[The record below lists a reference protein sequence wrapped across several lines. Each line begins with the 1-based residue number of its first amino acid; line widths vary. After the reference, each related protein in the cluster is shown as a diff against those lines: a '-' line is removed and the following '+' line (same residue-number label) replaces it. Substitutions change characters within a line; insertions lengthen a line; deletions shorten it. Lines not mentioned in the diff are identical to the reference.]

1 MDDEKK
7 GKDGFLEPFSLR
19 FVLLVTILA
28 IDRPSLGRLKWYLC
42 LNSALRA
49 SHIVHFSWPVVSPAA
64 PISTASRFSIHYIL
78 PMFAIFLHIF
88 EDIAE

>member
-1 MDDEKK
+1 M
-7 GKDGFLEPFSLR
+7 GFLEPFSLR

-28 IDRPSLGRLKWYLC
+28 IDRSALGRFKWYLC

-49 SHIVHFSWPVVSPAA
+49 SHVMHFSRSVVSPAA

-78 PMFAIFLHIF
+78 PMVAIFLHIF
-88 EDIAE
+88 GDIEE